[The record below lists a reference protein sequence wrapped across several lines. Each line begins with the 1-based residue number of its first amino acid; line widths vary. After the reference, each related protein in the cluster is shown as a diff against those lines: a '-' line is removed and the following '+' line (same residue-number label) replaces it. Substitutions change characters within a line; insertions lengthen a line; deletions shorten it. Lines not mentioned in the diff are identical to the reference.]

1 MNVVDILIIL
11 FILFGAAVGFS
22 KGFTR
27 QLVDTVGTIAVI
39 VLSFMFKGVVS
50 STLYKFMPFF
60 NFSNKFAGIT
70 SMNILLYEVIAFILV
85 FIILHAVLTIL
96 KKTTKWFEK
105 LLNATIILG
114 IPSKILGALV
124 GLVNNFIF
132 AFIILYFLSLPV
144 FGFSVINESKLAN
157 KLLNSTPILSNLCDS
172 TVKAFN
178 ELDTLM
184 DQYQTNPD
192 RIGLNQQT
200 IELLIESNVVDKDTV
215 NKLIESGKLTNAEII
230 K

>member
-11 FILFGAAVGFS
+11 FILFGAAIGFS

-39 VLSFMFKGVVS
+39 VLSFMFKGLVS
-50 STLYKFMPFF
+50 SVLYKFMPFF

-70 SMNILLYEVIAFILV
+70 SMNILLYEVISFILV
-85 FIILHAVLTIL
+85 FIILHTVLIIL

-105 LLNATIILG
+105 ILNATIILG
-114 IPSKILGALV
+114 IPSKILGAIV

-132 AFIILYFLSLPV
+132 TFIVLYFLSLPV
-144 FGFSVINESKLAN
+144 FGLNIIHESALSN
-157 KLLNSTPILSNLCDS
+157 KILSSTPILSNLCDN
-172 TVKAFN
+172 TVKAF
-178 ELDTLM
+178 EKLDVLM
-184 DQYQTNPD
+184 EQYQINPD

-200 IELLIESNVVDKDTV
+200 IELLIESNVVDKETV

>member
-1 MNVVDILIIL
+1 MNVVDILIIV
-11 FILFGAAVGFS
+11 FILFGAAIGFS

-50 STLYKFMPFF
+50 GILYKFMPFF

-85 FIILHAVLTIL
+85 FIILNTILVIL
-96 KKTTKWFEK
+96 KKTTKLFEK

-124 GLVNNFIF
+124 GVANNFIF
-132 AFIILYFLSLPV
+132 TFIALYFLSLPV
-144 FGFSVINESKLAN
+144 FGLDIVTNSKLAN
-157 KLLNSTPILSNLCDS
+157 KILNSTPILSNLCDN
-172 TVKAFN
+172 TVKSFS
-178 ELDTLM
+178 ELDILM
-184 DQYQTNPD
+184 EQYQSNPD
-192 RIGLNQQT
+192 RISLNQQT
-200 IELLIESNVVDKDTV
+200 IELLIESKVVDRETV
-215 NKLIESGKLTNAEII
+215 NDLIESGKLTNAEII